1 MKKKC
6 WTVLL
11 PGHGHCGK
19 SRQTVVDA
27 MKTKSIRA
35 WMISLLCPFGN
46 PLFWSFLGYV
56 VAREGKSNFFSVG
69 QLWKRDRGKGS
80 AIYRNWYEGG
90 RWMEVGQRCKRYK
103 RLGE

>member
-1 MKKKC
+1 MKKNC

-11 PGHGHCGK
+11 LGHGHSGK

-35 WMISLLCPFGN
+35 WMISECPFGN

-56 VAREGKSNFFSVG
+56 VAREGKFKLFSWATVG
-69 QLWKRDRGKGS
+69 EGEGKGS
-80 AIYRNWYEGG
+80 AIYRNWCEG
-90 RWMEVGQRCKRYK
+90 
-103 RLGE
+103 

>member
-1 MKKKC
+1 MKKNC

-11 PGHGHCGK
+11 LGHGHSGK

-35 WMISLLCPFGN
+35 WMILSECPFGN

-56 VAREGKSNFFSVG
+56 VAREGKFKAFFF
-69 QLWKRDRGKGS
+69 QLGNCGRGRGEG
-80 AIYRNWYEGG
+80 IRNIQEL
-90 RWMEVGQRCKRYK
+90 V
-103 RLGE
+103 